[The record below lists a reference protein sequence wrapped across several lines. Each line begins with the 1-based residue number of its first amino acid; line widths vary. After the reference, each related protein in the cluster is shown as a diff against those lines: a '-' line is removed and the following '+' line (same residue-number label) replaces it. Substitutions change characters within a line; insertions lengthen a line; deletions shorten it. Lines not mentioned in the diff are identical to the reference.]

1 VLYSLESRQSGL
13 GLADAFFTAFSAG
26 TCTGLATFNITA
38 FGGAAK
44 ALLASVVACSAPS
57 PYPKLPGALLQ
68 ALLAT
73 LMVCGSSILI
83 SAVPLHLR
91 HAALRRNVPPGLK
104 SATSLL
110 VGCRCHQAI
119 SWIKPSVISR

>member
-1 VLYSLESRQSGL
+1 MLYSLESRQSGL

-57 PYPKLPGALLQ
+57 PYFSEASRRLAAGA
-68 ALLAT
+68 A
-73 LMVCGSSILI
+73 
-83 SAVPLHLR
+83 R
-91 HAALRRNVPPGLK
+91 HADGLRLLHPHLG
-104 SATSLL
+104 SASAPAPR
-110 VGCRCHQAI
+110 GAAPQRA
-119 SWIKPSVISR
+119 SRTQVRD